1 MRTIL
6 FLLLCSLLAVPAL
19 AQLGYQ
25 QGEVLQ
31 RPAEE
36 PKREDLAVR
45 VKKTRATEN
54 SVRPDWYGLFLA
66 WTKMNPGE
74 VLSGLRDQNS
84 FNNFASFMACDWFRD
99 YRSNDVTWPGKQVE
113 IVQKFNERALN
124 PQTRFRLLT
133 YAVLGQYVNEQQAFA
148 FHPLDG
154 AAFSIRFPED
164 KNFGVEDD
172 CEFKNRPFTP
182 WPIEFLVNFK
192 NPDFITA
199 LPMDKTKAEYFLNNL
214 PKNEKGELDRRVVV
228 EIEFD
233 VTDFKPPETNE
244 GRDTN
249 RLLPAVQAEVTAHR
263 AIVYADSNKTREL
276 GRFGFDAK

>member
-1 MRTIL
+1 MRPIL
-6 FLLLCSLLAVPAL
+6 FLLLCSLLAAPAL

-25 QGEVLQ
+25 QGEARQAPV
-31 RPAEE
+31 EE
-36 PKREDLAVR
+36 SKHEDLAER
-45 VKKTRATEN
+45 IKKTRATET

-66 WTKMNPGE
+66 WAKMNPGE
-74 VLSGLRDQNS
+74 VLSGLRDQNA

-133 YAVLGQYVNEQQAFA
+133 YAMLGKYVNEQQAFV
-148 FHPLDG
+148 FHPLEG
-154 AAFSIRFPED
+154 AAFSIRFPDD

-172 CEFKNRPFTP
+172 CEYKDRPLTP
-182 WPIEFLVNFK
+182 WPTEFLVNFK
-192 NPDFITA
+192 NQEFITA

-214 PKNEKGELDRRVVV
+214 PKNDKGELDRRVVI

-233 VTDFKPPETNE
+233 VTAFKAPDNDV
-244 GRDTN
+244 RDTI
-249 RLLPAVQAEVTAHR
+249 RSLPAVRAEVTARR
-263 AIVYADSNKTREL
+263 AIVYADSNRMREL
-276 GRFGFDAK
+276 ARFGFPEK